1 MINVTVAGRL
11 GKDAETRQ
19 AGNSSVT
26 GFSVAGDT
34 GFGDRKQSYW
44 FNCSLWGK
52 RGEAMQQ
59 YLNKGQEVVVIG
71 EYSEREY
78 NGNKYKELNV
88 LDVKLMGG
96 SQSQG
101 QQQSNQGYQQPSQN
115 NQAPNPYAQQVAQNA
130 QGMQGQVSQ
139 QLANANQNQGF
150 NNQMSQAPQNG
161 APQVPEDSIPF

>member
-34 GFGDRKQSYW
+34 GFGDRKQSHW

-101 QQQSNQGYQQPSQN
+101 QQQN
-115 NQAPNPYAQQVAQNA
+115 NQQQGNQQQRQAPQQ
-130 QGMQGQVSQ
+130 
-139 QLANANQNQGF
+139 F
-150 NNQMSQAPQNG
+150 NNQMSQAPQTM
-161 APQVPEDSIPF
+161 ADAVVDQSIPF

>member
-34 GFGDRKQSYW
+34 GFGDRKQSHW

-59 YLNKGQEVVVIG
+59 YLSKGQEVVVIG

-101 QQQSNQGYQQPSQN
+101 QQQN
-115 NQAPNPYAQQVAQNA
+115 NQQQGNPQQRQAPQQ
-130 QGMQGQVSQ
+130 
-139 QLANANQNQGF
+139 F
-150 NNQMSQAPQNG
+150 NNQMSQAPQGYAQPKFNDKG
-161 APQVPEDSIPF
+161 EELDEFGNVKDPIPF

>member
-34 GFGDRKQSYW
+34 GFGDRKQSHW

-59 YLNKGQEVVVIG
+59 YLTKGQEVVVIG

-101 QQQSNQGYQQPSQN
+101 QQN
-115 NQAPNPYAQQVAQNA
+115 NQQQGNPQQRQAPQQ
-130 QGMQGQVSQ
+130 
-139 QLANANQNQGF
+139 F
-150 NNQMSQAPQNG
+150 NNQMSQAPQGYAQPKFNDKG
-161 APQVPEDSIPF
+161 EELDEFGNVKDPIPF

>member
-34 GFGDRKQSYW
+34 GFGDRKQSHW

-78 NGNKYKELNV
+78 NGKQYKELNV

-101 QQQSNQGYQQPSQN
+101 QQQNQQQGNPQQN
-115 NQAPNPYAQQVAQNA
+115 NPQ
-130 QGMQGQVSQ
+130 
-139 QLANANQNQGF
+139 QGF
-150 NNQMSQAPQNG
+150 NNQMNQQQRQDMSNA
-161 APQVPEDSIPF
+161 VVDDSIPF